1 MKKKIVFFAV
11 MFCCAFNAI
20 NAVAQNGIR
29 IEPTQASG
37 FAKETNL
44 PQAVNERLV
53 QFFTKYKIFDVADRK
68 NLPEYENEIALSE
81 SAGFAESGIIEAG
94 NFKSAQYF
102 LHSKITSIDN
112 DVYRVT
118 LELAQTRT
126 ATVLASATEYG
137 TANDI
142 KNSVAVNKA
151 LEKLLSQANMVLP
164 NEAIAELRAGTS
176 EYTIAKRFAA
186 GVKFGAGFQI
196 NNADADA
203 VGKGF
208 SPKEKSNVAFIFD
221 VYAAFRFNQ
230 FFSLQA
236 GLNIVANN
244 GMEIDG
250 LKGNGNQRLKAKFS
264 YTSLDVPLL
273 VRFDFLQNPFAVGI
287 VAGPYISIP
296 VSKVKLDAGSL
307 GASSL
312 DSTGIAVGIALGI
325 TATTPKVWR
334 GRFIF
339 DVRYINDFM
348 PLKVRE
354 DFGGGTQDANIMIRR
369 AVNLTAGYEFSF

>member
-1 MKKKIVFFAV
+1 MKRKVAIIIII
-11 MFCCAFNAI
+11 FCCTLNAI
-20 NAVAQNGIR
+20 NAAAQNGIR

-44 PQAVNERLV
+44 PQLIDERLA

-112 DVYRVT
+112 DVYRIT
-118 LELAQTRT
+118 LELALTQT

-137 TANDI
+137 TGNDI
-142 KNSVAVNKA
+142 KNSVTVNKA
-151 LEKLLSQANMVLP
+151 LEKLLSQANIVLP

-186 GVKFGAGFQI
+186 GVKLGAGFQI
-196 NNADADA
+196 NNANEDA
-203 VGKGF
+203 VGTGF

-221 VYAAFRFNQ
+221 VYAAFRFNR

-273 VRFDFLQNPFAVGI
+273 VRFDFMQNPFAVGL

-296 VSKVKLDAGSL
+296 VSKVELDAGSF
-307 GASSL
+307 GTSSL
-312 DSTGIAVGIALGI
+312 DSAGIAVGIALGI

-334 GRFIF
+334 GRFVF